1 MKEKI
6 EAFDYAAEITKALRT
21 GVLLTTKADGRVN
34 TMTIGWGMLG
44 VEWSVPIFTVFVREH
59 RFTRFCLDKNPEF
72 TINVPMADGFDK
84 RIIAVSGTKSGRDT
98 DKISE
103 LGLHLEEP
111 EAVSVPAIRELPLT
125 LECRVLYSRLQ
136 DRNSIPQ
143 RLRDRFYPQDVDS
156 LFHMCN
162 KDFHIA
168 YYGEIVSA
176 YIVRQ

>member
-1 MKEKI
+1 MKERI
-6 EAFDYAAEITKALRT
+6 DALERASDIVKALRT
-21 GVLLTTKADGRVN
+21 GVLLTTRADGRVN

-44 VEWSVPIFTVFVREH
+44 VEWGTPIFTVFVREH
-59 RFTRFCLDKNPEF
+59 RFTRSCLDRNPEF
-72 TINVPMADGFDK
+72 TINVPAGGFDK
-84 RIIAVSGTKSGRDT
+84 RIISVAGTKSGRDT
-98 DKISE
+98 DKIAE

-111 EAVSVPAIRELPLT
+111 ETVSVPAIRELPLT

-162 KDFHIA
+162 KDFHVA
-168 YYGEIVSA
+168 YYGEIAAA